1 MHGTKEKQLTYCSGS
16 TSKICGFFP
25 PPRNI
30 LFMLVVKRGTA
41 STQVQQEVFKLDKRK
56 DYLAE
61 GLSTGLGS
69 QGDYG
74 IRFSLVDFLIK

>member
-1 MHGTKEKQLTYCSGS
+1 
-16 TSKICGFFP
+16 
-25 PPRNI
+25 
-30 LFMLVVKRGTA
+30 MLVVKRGTT